1 LVMKLISRSESD
13 TFEIGRKIGAA
24 LSGGEKL
31 LLIGDLGAGKTV
43 MARGI
48 AKGAGSNDE
57 VSSPTY
63 VIEKIYRG
71 RIQIRHID
79 LYRIEKRE
87 IYSLDLDAL
96 ENASD
101 AIMIEWGDKLP
112 ISYRKDSIEVKIDFN
127 ENEND
132 RLIEIVGDDE
142 CKIKF

>member
-1 LVMKLISRSESD
+1 MKLISRSESD
-13 TFEIGRKIGAA
+13 TFENGRKIGAA

-48 AKGAGSNDE
+48 AEGAGSNDE

>member
-87 IYSLDLDAL
+87 IYSLDLDACKPNKSIFCL
-96 ENASD
+96 DSFVDHNFT
-101 AIMIEWGDKLP
+101 L
-112 ISYRKDSIEVKIDFN
+112 ISYLF
-127 ENEND
+127 
-132 RLIEIVGDDE
+132 L
-142 CKIKF
+142 

>member
-1 LVMKLISRSESD
+1 MKLISRSESD

-48 AKGAGSNDE
+48 AEGAGSNDE

-127 ENEND
+127 ETEND